1 MLSLARN
8 LVAEQR
14 FAFDLMVDYAKKV
27 IKCRK
32 NDQPLP
38 KALRPLITG
47 GAGTGKSFCIKS
59 ISKWTEAILRKS
71 GDHPNLPRVLVVAPT
86 GIAASLIDGIT
97 LDSAFNFKFGSRD
110 NSISDRKIDHF
121 RNALKD
127 LKVVVGDE
135 FSLMGSD
142 KLIRTHYRFKEIFQ
156 THITD
161 LFANKAMVLV
171 GDVP

>member
-14 FAFDLMVDYAKKV
+14 FAFDLMVDYAKKIV
-27 IKCRK
+27 KCRK

-38 KALRPLITG
+38 KAPCLVITG

-59 ISKWTEAILRKS
+59 ISKWTETILRRS
-71 GDHPNLPRVLVVAPT
+71 GDHPNLPRVLIVAPT

-110 NSISDRKIDHF
+110 NSISDGKIDHF

-127 LKVVVGDE
+127 FKAVIGDE
-135 FSLMGSD
+135 FSLIGSD
-142 KLIRTHYRFKEIFQ
+142 KLIRTHCRFKVIFQ
-156 THITD
+156 TDIRD
-161 LFANKAMVLV
+161 LFAN
-171 GDVP
+171 